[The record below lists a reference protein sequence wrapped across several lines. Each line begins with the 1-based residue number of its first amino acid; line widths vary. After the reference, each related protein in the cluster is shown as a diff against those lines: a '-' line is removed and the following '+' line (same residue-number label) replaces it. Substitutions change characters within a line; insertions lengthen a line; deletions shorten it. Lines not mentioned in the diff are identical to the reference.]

1 MPAPHSAHEIL
12 DVNRRYHD
20 VAAAEYDAK
29 WGVHFGAIGRGQVL
43 GKVEKLLGPRPGP
56 FARSLEIG
64 SGTGYFTLNLM
75 QEGVIAAGVCTDV
88 SPGMLDTLRGNA
100 ERLGLTVGTAACDA
114 AALPFADASF
124 DLVLGH
130 AVLHHLPELERS
142 FAEFL
147 RVLRPGGVLLFA
159 GEPSRH
165 GDRIARVPKRAGLAA
180 APLWR
185 RLVHARPAAN
195 GNGNGTP
202 DDHALEAFVDVHAF
216 TPGDLERHA
225 SAAGFGGV
233 RVRGEELLA
242 NWFGWFNRT
251 LEASAEPRDIPM
263 GWIRYAYRG
272 YLLLQAGDRRAFV
285 DAGLG
290 PVAFV
295 TANALFG
302 LHTAAYV
309 AIGVSLALMAE
320 RLLRRKPA
328 INAIGGLL
336 GTGLAVFIAL
346 RTGDAEG
353 YF

>member
-29 WGVHFGAIGRGQVL
+29 WGVDFGAIGRAQVL

-56 FARSLEIG
+56 YARSLEIG

-88 SPGMLDTLRGNA
+88 SAGMLDTLRGNA
-100 ERLGLTVGTAACDA
+100 ERLGLTVETAACEA

-130 AVLHHLPELERS
+130 AVLHHLPELDRA
-142 FAEFL
+142 FTEFL
-147 RVLRPGGVLLFA
+147 RVLKPGGVLLFA

-165 GDRIARVPKRAGLAA
+165 GDRIAAVPKRAGLAV

-185 RLVHARPAAN
+185 RLVRVPAAAVN
-195 GNGNGTP
+195 GSGPG
-202 DDHALEAFVDVHAF
+202 DDHALEGMVDVHAF
-216 TPGDLERHA
+216 TPPDLERHA
-225 SAAGFGGV
+225 RGAGFADV

-251 LEASAEPRDIPM
+251 LEATAEHDRIPFA
-263 GWIRYAYRG
+263 WFRYAYRG
-272 YLLLQAGDRRAFV
+272 YIVLQKV
-285 DAGLG
+285 DAKLLEPHLPPAG
-290 PVAFV
+290 FY
-295 TANALFG
+295 N
-302 LHTAAYV
+302 
-309 AIGVSLALMAE
+309 LMLIA
-320 RLLRRKPA
+320 RKPA
-328 INAIGGLL
+328 
-336 GTGLAVFIAL
+336 
-346 RTGDAEG
+346 
-353 YF
+353 